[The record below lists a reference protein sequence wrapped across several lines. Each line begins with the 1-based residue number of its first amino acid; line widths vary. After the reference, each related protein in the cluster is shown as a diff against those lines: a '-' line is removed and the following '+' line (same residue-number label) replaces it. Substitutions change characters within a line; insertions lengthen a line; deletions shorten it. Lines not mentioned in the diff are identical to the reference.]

1 LGSGPDQALN
11 WLHGGSCL
19 VPALLCAFRQTLAEG
34 QTVTDAIRNM
44 LGRPSMTVS
53 VLVYKYEQ
61 YAKRSKEKSTVK

>member
-1 LGSGPDQALN
+1 
-11 WLHGGSCL
+11 
-19 VPALLCAFRQTLAEG
+19 LAEG